1 MSGQT
6 KGRVDVLILR
16 LADELGNRIQAK
28 TTIDLKDV
36 LKETAEQLIEDMQ
49 IPRAPITASSV
60 VRSLLDLPDRSKT
73 PKHWKRTGGRLR
85 RVS

>member
-1 MSGQT
+1 MSDNA

-16 LADELGNRIQAK
+16 LAQELGNRIEAK

-49 IPRAPITASSV
+49 VPRAPITANSV
-60 VRSLLDLPDRSKT
+60 VRSLLNLPDRSKA
-73 PKHWKRTGGRLR
+73 PRRRLR